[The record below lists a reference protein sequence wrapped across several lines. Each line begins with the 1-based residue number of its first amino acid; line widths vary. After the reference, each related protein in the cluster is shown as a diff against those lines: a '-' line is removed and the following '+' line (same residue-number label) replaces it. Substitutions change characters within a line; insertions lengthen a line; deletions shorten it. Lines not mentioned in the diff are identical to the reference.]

1 MRPTPARSFKA
12 ATARNIL
19 PLGRALSSGLIL
31 LAVGYHYVSADL
43 APKPRAIFPVTV
55 DGLAA
60 QLELLGRTYEFVSR
74 DDLLG
79 AVAGERALPE
89 RSCVVTF
96 DDGLRCQAELAVP
109 VLDGLGIPAIFFVPG
124 KPLAEGRALSVHKTH
139 ALRERLD
146 DAELMERLDVSA
158 DAIDPAVAE
167 AHYRYDTPEAA
178 RVKYLLNMALKPAER
193 DAAVDALFAAEI
205 PDEAEFCR
213 ELYMGREDVAALR
226 GSIGAHSYGHEPLT
240 MLSPG
245 ELDRDL
251 ARLTALLEDVASEPI
266 RTFSYPHGTPGTV
279 DVRVARALEAH
290 GFAAAFTMERALNR
304 SLEEPLLLGRLDAND
319 APGGKRP
326 LEDVPAARTRYF
338 DEAA

>member
-1 MRPTPARSFKA
+1 V
-12 ATARNIL
+12 
-19 PLGRALSSGLIL
+19 IL
-31 LAVGYHYVSADL
+31 LAVGYHYISAEEHEG
-43 APKPRAIFPVTV
+43 RAIFPVSTQA
-55 DGLAA
+55 LAE
-60 QLELLGRTYEFVSR
+60 QLEVLGGTYEFVSR
-74 DDLLG
+74 DELLG
-79 AVAGERALPE
+79 AVAGERTLPE

-109 VLDGLGIPAIFFVPG
+109 VLERLGIPAIFFVPG
-124 KPLAEGRALSVHKTH
+124 KPLAESRALSVHKIH

-146 DAELMERLDVSA
+146 DRRLLERLDVSA
-158 DAIDPAVAE
+158 EAIDGAVAA

-178 RVKYLLNMALKPAER
+178 RVKYLLNMALKPTER
-193 DAAVDALFAAEI
+193 DAAVDALFADEI

-226 GSIGAHSYGHEPLT
+226 GSLGAHSYGHEPLT
-240 MLSPG
+240 MLSPA

-251 ARLTALLEDVASEPI
+251 ERLTELLETVAGEPI
-266 RTFSYPHGTPGTV
+266 RSFSYPHGTPGTV
-279 DVRVARALEAH
+279 DVRVARALEAR

-304 SLEEPLLLGRLDAND
+304 SLAEPLLLGRLDAND

>member
-1 MRPTPARSFKA
+1 V
-12 ATARNIL
+12 
-19 PLGRALSSGLIL
+19 IL
-31 LAVGYHYVSADL
+31 LAVGYHYVSAEEEQG
-43 APKPRAIFPVTV
+43 RAIFPVSVAALT
-55 DGLAA
+55 A

-74 DDLLG
+74 DDLLS
-79 AVAGERALPE
+79 AVAGERTLPE

-109 VLDGLGIPAIFFVPG
+109 VLDRLGIPAIFFVPG
-124 KPLAEGRALSVHKTH
+124 KPLAEGRALSVHKIH

-146 DAELMERLDVSA
+146 DAALLERLAVST
-158 DAIDPAVAE
+158 DAIDSAVAE
-167 AHYRYDTPEAA
+167 ANYRYDTPEAA

-205 PDEAEFCR
+205 PDEAELCR
-213 ELYMGREDVAALR
+213 ELYMGREEVAALR
-226 GSIGAHSYGHEPLT
+226 GSVGAHSYGHEPLT
-240 MLSPG
+240 MLSPE

-251 ARLTALLEDVASEPI
+251 ARLTGLLEDIAGESI
-266 RTFSYPHGTPGTV
+266 RAFSYPHGTPGTV
-279 DVRVARALEAH
+279 DVRVARALESH
-290 GFAAAFTMERALNR
+290 RFRAAFTMERALNR

-326 LEDVPAARTRYF
+326 LDDVPTARTRYF